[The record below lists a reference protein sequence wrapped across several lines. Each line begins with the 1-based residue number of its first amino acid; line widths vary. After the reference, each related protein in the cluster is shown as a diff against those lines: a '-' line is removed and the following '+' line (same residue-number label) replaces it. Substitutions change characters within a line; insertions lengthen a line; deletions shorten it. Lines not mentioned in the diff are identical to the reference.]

1 MHTCGIWYGYVQIS
15 KTSNYK
21 LSPWKNGWRK
31 ERGIMNL
38 SMVEWIWERKQNGVP
53 SWAFLAIIRSV
64 TEIIGSVSWETHTVS
79 QVVHV
84 MGEWDLNKSITC
96 LLSVR
101 STPCSDLT
109 HHKYQVL
116 IRVVFTHFAWFS
128 MASSWRCSL
137 FSFHLTKS
145 CHVQMSVGTLHDTGL
160 YLNGLAFKKLHD
172 CKTSNFH
179 NMKLCWLS
187 Q

>member
-1 MHTCGIWYGYVQIS
+1 MEERERNHEPIHGGMNMGK
-15 KTSNYK
+15 KTKWSPQ
-21 LSPWKNGWRK
+21 LS
-31 ERGIMNL
+31 I
-38 SMVEWIWERKQNGVP
+38 P
-53 SWAFLAIIRSV
+53 SDHQVCDWDHRVCELRN
-64 TEIIGSVSWETHTVS
+64 THSQVS

-145 CHVQMSVGTLHDTGL
+145 CLHVQMSVGTLHDAGL
-160 YLNGLAFKKLHD
+160 YLNGLAFKKLYD
-172 CKTSNFH
+172 YKTSNFR